1 MSTITVLGIDLG
13 KSTFHLIGRD
23 SHEQTILKKKLTRK
37 KLIEFIVQLP
47 ACTIAFEACGGAHWL
62 ARLCQRHGHTTKLIP
77 PQYVKPY
84 VKGNKN
90 DFIDA
95 NAIAEA
101 SGRPSMRFVPV
112 KSEEAQSLAVCH
124 RLREGFVADR
134 TAYMSRIGAIL
145 LEFGLALPVGHSTMK
160 RLFAWL
166 ATQHTVT
173 LPIMLFQELQIA
185 HDHYLYLNEKITEQD
200 RKIIAQVKADK
211 RCQLLKTI
219 PGVGDMTASQV
230 VMEVGNAQ
238 QFRNGRDMA
247 AWLGLVPRQ
256 YSTGGKPTLQGISKR
271 GNKRLRCL
279 FVHGAR
285 AIMSKLS
292 CSDGPLH
299 QWVRKLRLSK
309 SFNVACVALA
319 NKLARIAWSV
329 LRNSRAFNVNALQP
343 SLQAL

>member
-1 MSTITVLGIDLG
+1 MSIIKVLGIDLG

-23 SHEQTILKKKLTRK
+23 SHEHNIYKKKLTRQ

-47 ACTIAFEACGGAHWL
+47 PCIIAFEACGGAHWL
-62 ARLCQRHGHTTKLIP
+62 ARLCQQQGHSPKLIP

-95 NAIAEA
+95 DAIVEA
-101 SGRPSMRFVPV
+101 CGRPGMRFVAV
-112 KSEEAQSLAVCH
+112 KSEDAQSLAVCH

-145 LEFGLALPVGHSTMK
+145 LEFGLSFPTGHRAMK
-160 RLFAWL
+160 DLYPWL
-166 ATQHTVT
+166 AKQRSIC
-173 LPIMLFQELQIA
+173 LPEALIQELQIA
-185 HDHYLYLNEKITEQD
+185 HDHYLYLNERIAEQD
-200 RKIIAQVKADK
+200 GKIIAAVKEDE

-219 PGVGDMTASQV
+219 PGVGDMISSQV
-230 VMEVGNAQ
+230 VMEVGSGQ

-247 AWLGLVPRQ
+247 SWLGLVPRQ
-256 YSTGGKPTLQGISKR
+256 YSTGGKSTLLGISKR

-285 AIMSKLS
+285 SIMSRLD
-292 CSDGPLH
+292 CGDGPIH
-299 QWVRKLRLSK
+299 RWVRKLRLTK

-319 NKLARIAWSV
+319 NKLARIAWAV
-329 LRNSRAFNVNALQP
+329 LNKNEAYDINALQP
-343 SLQAL
+343 GLQ